1 MINSTAVGM
10 KPELLFQFLLLQA
23 KFLCRRASLLVLF
36 LSEIQS
42 LFQGTLAHTDIS
54 VASWGYQEGMNTAE
68 GSGAMLVWHIDPK
81 SGSTRIAEQGP
92 LKLSA
97 SSSK

>member
-1 MINSTAVGM
+1 M

-42 LFQGTLAHTDIS
+42 LFQGTFPHTDIS

-68 GSGAMLVWHIDPK
+68 GSGATLVRHNDFAIDPK
-81 SGSTRIAEQGP
+81 SGSPRLAEQGP

-97 SSSK
+97 SNSR